1 MKSASLTM
9 AGWTDEDD
17 KEIRTSL
24 QQKYDKNLEKAH
36 TTHNKIVL
44 SNQEAKKEA
53 SGLVE
58 ERFKDHTAQIE
69 RERVEQMT
77 EVSDRVARQLA
88 EIEAAHVD
96 EIENLDKEFAELFSQ
111 VSDATGSQM
120 KKIEKE
126 VILVNPVK
134 AKEHMGWNKYTFEN
148 K

>member
-36 TTHNKIVL
+36 TTHNKIVV

-77 EVSDRVARQLA
+77 EVSDRVARQLV

-96 EIENLDKEFAELFSQ
+96 EIENLNKEFAELFSQ